1 MVEERLKEFGSIA
14 DIPNGEIRK
23 AEEREK
29 TLRKYIWVM
38 AFHNLVCGVY
48 KKPEY
53 IILTHCNCDS
63 RFLKMT
69 IEVLKEE
76 KTE

>member
-1 MVEERLKEFGSIA
+1 MVEERLKEFGSNA